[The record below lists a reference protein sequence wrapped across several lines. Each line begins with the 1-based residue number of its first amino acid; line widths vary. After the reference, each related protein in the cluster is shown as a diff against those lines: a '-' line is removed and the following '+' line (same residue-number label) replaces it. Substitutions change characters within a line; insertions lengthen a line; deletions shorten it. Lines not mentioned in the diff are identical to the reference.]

1 MDINQINIGE
11 IVTFI
16 VVTGTIVG
24 FGYKLYSF
32 FNQVKENTKEIN
44 KTNKRMDAL
53 EINNK
58 TEKDDLLLKVEET
71 NSAVNLLCSAI
82 SALIDN
88 AITGGNIEQLKS
100 IKIKLDEKKE
110 IV

>member
-1 MDINQINIGE
+1 MGRSIIIASANIFE
-11 IVTFI
+11 
-16 VVTGTIVG
+16 
-24 FGYKLYSF
+24 
-32 FNQVKENTKEIN
+32 
-44 KTNKRMDAL
+44 
-53 EINNK
+53 
-58 TEKDDLLLKVEET
+58 LLKVEET